1 MKKELVCAFLALGFW
16 SHSCIGKSPGIDP
29 KDASAS
35 PKLRTVA
42 RLFWQDTSTQSV
54 RWGDLQRSG
63 ESWQLVPQPL
73 ASFPALNLDNQSLVQ
88 MEAID
93 QVLLIGIHDTEKGSF
108 ESGWVAFDSGVTKE
122 EHGDHFH
129 WQYETAP
136 TLLVKQLD
144 KEQGNPAHVYQYN
157 QLFVIANDALNGFT
171 VVDPL
176 AIRAGRSN
184 VSRFYSGGGNHITL
198 AAPSRDVV
206 YATWA
211 DRDGDNMGRIDVV
224 NTGENAKQKGY
235 SFKLPTGGLHGAT
248 ANSGRVFFAPADG
261 IWSVRSDSMLQAPPT
276 DHSIEHISLGVDSVT
291 GRPNRT
297 GAFVNHRNHVLFTY
311 GSGTNSQLGIID
323 AGASRLELKQL
334 AIPTT
339 EGLALVT
346 PKTAT
351 TRAGK
356 ELALVV
362 QDRRQSEAQ
371 ESLAIID
378 LDPNGDKRLEDANVI
393 KTLELGPSKIEG
405 HSGHHEICF
414 LPENRL
420 ACVSNP
426 GDGTIWLLSMTDFTV
441 QAKLSVGGTPGR
453 LIAP

>member
-1 MKKELVCAFLALGFW
+1 MKKELVCALLAFGFC
-16 SHSCIGKSPGIDP
+16 SQLCNGQSPGSDP
-29 KDASAS
+29 KNASAA

-63 ESWQLVPQPL
+63 EAWQLDPQPL
-73 ASFPALNLDNQSLVQ
+73 ASFPSLNLDNQSLVQ

-93 QVLLIGIHDTEKGSF
+93 QVLLVGIHDKEKGSF
-108 ESGWVAFDSGVTKE
+108 ESGWVAFESGVTKE

-129 WQYETAP
+129 WHYDTSP
-136 TLLVKQLD
+136 TLLAKQLD

-157 QLFVIANDALNGFT
+157 QLFVIANDALSGFT
-171 VVDPL
+171 VVDPY

-184 VSRFYSGGGNHITL
+184 MSRFYSGGGNHITL
-198 AAPSRDVV
+198 AAPSREVV
-206 YATWA
+206 YATWV

-224 NTGENAKQKGY
+224 STGGNAEQKGY

-248 ANSGRVFFAPADG
+248 ANAGRIFFAPADG
-261 IWSVRSDSMLQAPPT
+261 ICSVRSDSMLQEPPT
-276 DHSIEHISLGVDSVT
+276 VHAIEHISLGMDSVT

-297 GAFVNHRNHVLFTY
+297 GAFVNHRNYVLFTY
-311 GSGTNSQLGIID
+311 GSGTNSQLGMID
-323 AGASRLELKQL
+323 ASASRLELRQV
-334 AIPTT
+334 AIPTG
-339 EGLALVT
+339 EGLALVS

-356 ELALVV
+356 EIAFVV

-378 LDPNGDKRLEDANVI
+378 LDPNGDKRLEDATI
-393 KTLELGPSKIEG
+393 FKTLELAPSKIEG

-426 GDGTIWLLSMTDFTV
+426 GDGSIWLISMNDFAV
-441 QAKLSVGGTPGR
+441 QARLSVGGSPGR
-453 LIAP
+453 LIAQ